1 MATSPA
7 TAQINC
13 FDRKAYGEPK
23 RSRAITAEAENTIT
37 RPTNTSS
44 MVTVNS
50 QRSTL
55 TRFAMGI
62 HFTTEEGT
70 RGGGIVD
77 CFGSLR
83 FASLSEAKD
92 LMYSPASCT
101 CPFAARTPLRMTGPV
116 VTSRL
121 RWQGHARYL

>member
-1 MATSPA
+1 MATTIATKPA
-7 TAQINC
+7 VAQINC
-13 FDRKAYGEPK
+13 FSKNAYGDPN
-23 RSRAITAEAENTIT
+23 RSRAITADAENTIT
-37 RPTNTSS
+37 SPTNTSS

-62 HFTTEEGT
+62 HFTTEERK

-77 CFGSLR
+77 CFGSLQ

-116 VTSRL
+116 VTS
-121 RWQGHARYL
+121 